1 MWLQEAVTL
10 SSMPVWRDGRLQ
22 PRPFT
27 LRLFLAKVGERWQVM
42 PGGFVR
48 IADDIDARAVSLQR
62 GAATADAWVLAH
74 GPVAETTLL
83 PTPERMPVQRAS
95 GLLPSRA
102 ADNLFWVG
110 RYVERAEAT
119 LRLVRA
125 LINRVAEADDAAAP
139 VIASIGALL
148 GAWNAIP
155 DDTYPAPATF
165 IARAVLTRSDLEGSL
180 PRLVGA
186 ARAAASV
193 IRDRFSPDAWRAIND
208 LAKMI
213 AAPLAGRPDRK
224 RDRRARRSG
233 ACGSSRRCPAWRR
246 KT

>member
-1 MWLQEAVTL
+1 MQSIRDRGIDYVAQEAVTL

-27 LRLFLAKVGERWQVM
+27 LRLFIAKVGDGWQVL

-48 IADDIDARAVSLQR
+48 IADDIDARAVSLQH

-74 GPVAETTLL
+74 GPVGGDHAAADARNACRCSA
-83 PTPERMPVQRAS
+83 PA

-125 LINRVAEADDAAAP
+125 IVNRVADRRR
-139 VIASIGALL
+139 
-148 GAWNAIP
+148 
-155 DDTYPAPATF
+155 
-165 IARAVLTRSDLEGSL
+165 RAGHR
-180 PRLVGA
+180 PHRFA
-186 ARAAASV
+186 ARRV
-193 IRDRFSPDAWRAIND
+193 E
-208 LAKMI
+208 
-213 AAPLAGRPDRK
+213 
-224 RDRRARRSG
+224 RRAQRHR
-233 ACGSSRRCPAWRR
+233 SSRRRPSPRARCSRAPISTERCRGSSPPPARPLPSFATASRR
-246 KT
+246 MPGARSTISPT

>member
-1 MWLQEAVTL
+1 MREDMIGKLDSMVIASAFTEQLPDAQLGSEILGARLDAAQRQALMQSIRDRGIDYVAQEAVTL

-27 LRLFLAKVGERWQVM
+27 LRLFLARAGERWQVL
-42 PGGFVR
+42 PAGFVR
-48 IADDIDARAVSLQR
+48 IAEDIDARAVSLQR

-83 PTPERMPVQRAS
+83 PTAERMSVQRAS

-125 LINRVAEADDAAAP
+125 IINRVAEADDAAAP
-139 VIASIGALL
+139 VIA
-148 GAWNAIP
+148 
-155 DDTYPAPATF
+155 TM
-165 IARAVLTRSDLEGSL
+165 
-180 PRLVGA
+180 
-186 ARAAASV
+186 ARAAGRVGCPSA
-193 IRDRFSPDAWRAIND
+193 RRRY
-208 LAKMI
+208 
-213 AAPLAGRPDRK
+213 AGRRRPS
-224 RDRRARRSG
+224 RARS
-233 ACGSSRRCPAWRR
+233 
-246 KT
+246 